1 MLKIENLNTKYE
13 NTGLILEKLNLN
25 VLPGEIHIIMGKNG
39 SGKSTLLKSIS
50 GDPDVIVEGN
60 INFKN
65 KDLSS
70 LAVNEI
76 ANEGI
81 FMSFQSP
88 VVIEGVNNIQFIKQA
103 VEAKLNYHKK
113 GNIDISEFMSK
124 IKSIMS
130 DLGFDNSFLNRNL
143 NEGFSGGEKKKN
155 EVLQLLMLEPE
166 LILLDEIDSGVDIDS
181 IKIIAKLLNSYCK
194 EENKSIIMVTHY
206 EKMIE
211 LLKPDRVHIINN
223 KTISKSGDFSLI
235 KLIHEKGFDNV
246 N

>member
-13 NTGLILEKLNLN
+13 NTGLILENLNLN

-166 LILLDEIDSGVDIDS
+166 FILLDEIDSGVDIDS